1 MRAAGRTTG
10 RVYAEAGIKTGLS
23 GRERRGAAVDRPGL
37 SESACYLKILK
48 SVMRKCLCF
57 SMEKNTGILLSE
69 FFHNDILKINLA
81 LNSMNSIFSE
91 RIGGI

>member
-1 MRAAGRTTG
+1 
-10 RVYAEAGIKTGLS
+10 
-23 GRERRGAAVDRPGL
+23 
-37 SESACYLKILK
+37 
-48 SVMRKCLCF
+48 
-57 SMEKNTGILLSE
+57 MEKNTGILLSE